1 MHACIRGSGMC
12 IHTWGVWHGHGDPAC
27 TGRGS
32 VLCMH
37 VHGDLVRV
45 SMGILHACVGTRCV
59 HAWGSCVR
67 AFVRGDPVHAHMV
80 ILHVCVRGDPVRVR
94 MGILR
99 ACMGTRCVHAWESCV
114 HAFVR
119 GDPVCARM
127 VILRACVR
135 VWGPSACTH
144 GDRACVD
151 LVHAC
156 AGSSMHSG
164 DSMHACVRAGIRYG
178 CEDPAGTGR
187 RPIPHIKAWEPACN
201 VFAMKKGRQ

>member
-1 MHACIRGSGMC
+1 MPACVARPGACVHAGIRRVRTHM
-12 IHTWGVWHGHGDPAC
+12 GVWHGRGDPAC

-37 VHGDLVRV
+37 VHGDPVRV
-45 SMGILHACVGTRCV
+45 RMGILRACVGTRCV

-67 AFVRGDPVHAHMV
+67 AFVRGD
-80 ILHVCVRGDPVRVR
+80 LVRAR
-94 MGILR
+94 MGVLR
-99 ACMGTRCVHAWESCV
+99 ACVGTRCVHAWESCV
-114 HAFVR
+114 RAFVC
-119 GDPVCARM
+119 GDPVRARM
-127 VILRACVR
+127 VILRACVHA
-135 VWGPSACTH
+135 WGPSACTH

-164 DSMHACVRAGIRYG
+164 DSMRACVRTGIRYG

-187 RPIPHIKAWEPACN
+187 RSIPCMKAWEPACN

>member
-1 MHACIRGSGMC
+1 MQGPGVHACVTTLCVHAWESSVPACVVRPGACVHAGIWRVRTHM
-12 IHTWGVWHGHGDPAC
+12 GVWHGHGDPAC

-37 VHGDLVRV
+37 VHGDPVRV
-45 SMGILHACVGTRCV
+45 RMGILRVCVGTWCV

-67 AFVRGDPVHAHMV
+67 AFVH
-80 ILHVCVRGDPVRVR
+80 GDPVR
-94 MGILR
+94 
-99 ACMGTRCVHAWESCV
+99 
-114 HAFVR
+114 
-119 GDPVCARM
+119 ARM

-164 DSMHACVRAGIRYG
+164 DSMRACVRAGIRYG